1 MVFHRRWLLIVS
13 LLVLG
18 GGQLFAASR
27 EERAFAT
34 ATADF
39 QTEMWSRAETE
50 FAQFIRNYP
59 KSTNTPMAVLLQAQ
73 AQFSQKK
80 YTEMVALL
88 DARRSQAGNLADQ
101 YALWT
106 GEALFASEKYLQAA
120 GTFAAL
126 EKNFPESPL
135 RLRAVI
141 ASASAHQ
148 RLQDW
153 KSVSA
158 LLDVTN
164 GVFLKKAE
172 LDAANELVVRGRLL
186 LAQAKY
192 SQQDFSGAAAQLSAI
207 NPQALKPELE
217 WQRLHLLCDV
227 KIAAGD
233 LESAFA
239 ASTNLFRIA
248 QLEKNAAHRAE
259 SVAMRAGI
267 LEKLGRTADA
277 SAAYQENLA
286 PGTPDEWQRQ
296 AVLKIADLSASLGRF
311 AEAERAQED
320 FLRQFPN
327 SPQAAVARLTLGELH
342 LKEWALLPATNKLVV
357 AQEQFTLL
365 LNQFPNSPHVG
376 RAYLDRGWCRW
387 LVGDATNAL
396 ADFRAAAGKNLS
408 REDLAVAR
416 FKVGDVLFAQGDFRG
431 ALESYNAVR
440 QQFSGETPAEKD
452 LSGRALYQSLRARL
466 ELGEVA
472 AAGEVFEKLFQK
484 FADGDLGQNSVF
496 LYGESLVNPAEA
508 RALFERLASKLAGT
522 PVEPRLRL
530 AIARTYEQE
539 QAWPA
544 AVTNYE
550 SWRQTFATNSLRPQA
565 DYALALAH
573 SRAGNEGQALVQ
585 FTQFVAQNPTNLPL
599 APLAQWW
606 IADHYFC
613 AGEYIRAETNYE
625 NVFQIKAWKSSEL
638 FYPAQLM
645 AGRAAMGR
653 TSYKDAAAYFTALI
667 ADTNC
672 PPILGVQ
679 ARFAC
684 GAALMHMSS
693 SDPNVTAANL
703 QTATNLFSQII
714 AANPTNELGAR
725 AWGELADGALLL
737 GDFAFATNAYAQ
749 VFAANSPADLVAR
762 SRAQVGRGLVLEK
775 LAALVANGEQTNL
788 LRLALDDYLV
798 VFNGDNLREEKV
810 QDPFWTKKAGLQ
822 AAPLVGKLNQPAA
835 QKKFYERLK
844 TLLPQITSDIDRK
857 IAALAVEKN

>member
-1 MVFHRRWLLIVS
+1 MS

-18 GGQLFAASR
+18 SSQLFAATR

-59 KSTNTPMAVLLQAQ
+59 KSTNTPIAVLLQAQ

-88 DARRSQAGNLADQ
+88 DARRSQAGSLADQ

-192 SQQDFSGAAAQLSAI
+192 SQSDFSGAAAQLAAI

-320 FLRQFPN
+320 FLRQFPD
-327 SPQAAVARLTLGELH
+327 SPQASVARLTLGELH
-342 LKEWALLPATNKLVV
+342 LKEWALTPATNKLIA

-365 LNQFPNSPHVG
+365 LSQFPNSPHVG
-376 RAYLDRGWCRW
+376 RAFLNRGWCRW
-387 LVGDATNAL
+387 LAGDAANAL

-452 LSGRALYQSLRARL
+452 LSGRALYQCLRARL
-466 ELGEVA
+466 ELGEVT
-472 AAGEVFEKLFQK
+472 AAGEVFEQLFQK
-484 FADGDLGQNSVF
+484 YSDGDLGQNSVF
-496 LYGESLVNPAEA
+496 LYGESLVKPAEA
-508 RALFERLASKLAGT
+508 RALFERLATKLTGT

-530 AIARTYEQE
+530 VIARTYEQE
-539 QAWPA
+539 QAWPS
-544 AVTNYE
+544 AVTNY
-550 SWRQTFATNSLRPQA
+550 SDWRLTFATNSLRPQA

-606 IADHYFC
+606 IADHYFR
-613 AGEYIRAETNYE
+613 AGEFIGAETNYE
-625 NVFQIKAWKSSEL
+625 AVYQNRAWKNSAL
-638 FYPAQLM
+638 YYPAQLM
-645 AGRAAMGR
+645 SGRAAMGR
-653 TSYKDAAAYFTALI
+653 TGYKDAVGYFKALMS
-667 ADTNC
+667 DTNC
-672 PPILGVQ
+672 TDEFLIVQ
-679 ARFAC
+679 AKFAC
-684 GAALMHMSS
+684 GAALMHMDS
-693 SDPNVTAANL
+693 SDTNVTAANL

-737 GDFAFATNAYAQ
+737 GDFAFATNPYFAFATNAYAQ

-798 VFNGDNLREEKV
+798 VFNGDNLRADEI

-844 TLLPQITSDIDRK
+844 TLLPQIASDIDKK